1 MLDGSEA
8 PDGEGQ
14 ALAPTAA
21 AALAELL
28 FMEVK
33 RNFPRVT

>member
-1 MLDGSEA
+1 MLAGSEA

-14 ALAPTAA
+14 ALAPRAA
-21 AALAELL
+21 AALVELL
-28 FMEVK
+28 LMEVK